1 VEREP
6 ERPTGGCPQRD
17 HIKENI
23 VLRKIVAVIALSGTM
38 ALGAVGVASA
48 TTTTT
53 PATTHTIDC
62 TKALARVPKINA
74 REAKAAT
81 YVTKA
86 GAREATAKA
95 AGHTRVVNRITHRIT
110 RVQKLEARGTKVL
123 AAISAKCG

>member
-1 VEREP
+1 M
-6 ERPTGGCPQRD
+6 
-17 HIKENI
+17 KEI
-23 VLRKIVAVIALSGTM
+23 TMLRKFVAVVALSGTM

-48 TTTTT
+48 SSTTT
-53 PATTHTIDC
+53 PAATHTIDC

-86 GAREATAKA
+86 GTREATAKA
-95 AGHTRVVNRITHRIT
+95 AGHTRVANRIARRIA

-123 AAISAKCG
+123 AVISAKCG